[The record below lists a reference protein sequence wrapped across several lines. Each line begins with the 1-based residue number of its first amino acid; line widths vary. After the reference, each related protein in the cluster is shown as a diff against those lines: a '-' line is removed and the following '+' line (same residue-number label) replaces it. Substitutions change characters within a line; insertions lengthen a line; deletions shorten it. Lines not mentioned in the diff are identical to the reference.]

1 MKEEEEKRRQ
11 EEKKRAE
18 DLRKQMEE
26 LKLRDQE
33 VWIYC
38 RTNALLSCVCHNNND
53 HVT

>member
-1 MKEEEEKRRQ
+1 MKEEEEKRRL

-33 VWIYC
+33 VRIYC
-38 RTNALLSCVCHNNND
+38 RIDLYLSCIVKLRL
-53 HVT
+53 

>member
-1 MKEEEEKRRQ
+1 MKEEEEKRRR

-33 VWIYC
+33 VWIYF
-38 RTNALLSCVCHNNND
+38 RANALSCVCHNNNN